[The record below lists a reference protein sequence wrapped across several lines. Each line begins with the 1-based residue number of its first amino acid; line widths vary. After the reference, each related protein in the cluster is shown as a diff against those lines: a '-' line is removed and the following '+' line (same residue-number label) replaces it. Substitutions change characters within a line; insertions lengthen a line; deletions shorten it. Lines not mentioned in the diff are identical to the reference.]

1 MYFGKLHVAVL
12 DKKDLSQPCA
22 RIEKSSIARVMLMQN
37 SPAKRCCFVLGYP
50 TTDRRCMIRCLDR
63 RRHSYNQELGGRH
76 FREGREGENNVDPI
90 RPFAVGSYDDGGY

>member
-37 SPAKRCCFVLGYP
+37 SPAKRCCFCFGAFRG
-50 TTDRRCMIRCLDR
+50 RRLLPSSRDR